1 MLATPYQMKVCSFP
15 SAPGSS
21 MSRQTFEFL
30 VSSVLTLNFFFFFS
44 FFFSNSWTRW
54 RPESDESQV
63 LHPRRVSCKC
73 ISVCLKWAEVNQCPA
88 TNTLV
93 LLIHN
98 LVFYTRTCNPSWACY
113 VALNLMNLFWWSD
126 LLVGT
131 SCPQM
136 RNADFSRYYC
146 CYESC
151 RWLRNTF
158 CRVKN

>member
-1 MLATPYQMKVCSFP
+1 MLATPYQMKVCSFL

-21 MSRQTFEFL
+21 MSRQTFELL
-30 VSSVLTLNFFFFFS
+30 VSVCINVKFLFL
-44 FFFSNSWTRW
+44 FSNSWTRW

-73 ISVCLKWAEVNQCPA
+73 ISVRLKWAEANQCPA

-113 VALNLMNLFWWSD
+113 VALNPMNLFWWCRP
-126 LLVGT
+126 
-131 SCPQM
+131 CPQM
-136 RNADFSRYYC
+136 SNADFSSYYC

-151 RWLRNTF
+151 RWSRNTSF
-158 CRVKN
+158 GLKI

>member
-1 MLATPYQMKVCSFP
+1 MLATPYQMKVCSFL

-21 MSRQTFEFL
+21 MSRQTFELL
-30 VSSVLTLNFFFFFS
+30 VSVCINVKFLFL
-44 FFFSNSWTRW
+44 FSNSWTRW

-73 ISVCLKWAEVNQCPA
+73 ISACLKWAEANQCPA

-113 VALNLMNLFWWSD
+113 VALNPMNLFWWCRPPRGDKLSAD
-126 LLVGT
+126 EQRWFQQLLLL
-131 SCPQM
+131 
-136 RNADFSRYYC
+136 
-146 CYESC
+146 
-151 RWLRNTF
+151 LRVLPLI
-158 CRVKN
+158 VKHIL

>member
-1 MLATPYQMKVCSFP
+1 MLATPYQMKVCSFL

-30 VSSVLTLNFFFFFS
+30 VSSVLTLNFFFF

-113 VALNLMNLFWWSD
+113 VALNPMNLFWWCRPPRGDKLSAD
-126 LLVGT
+126 AQRWFQQVLLL
-131 SCPQM
+131 
-136 RNADFSRYYC
+136 
-146 CYESC
+146 
-151 RWLRNTF
+151 LR
-158 CRVKN
+158 VLPLIAKHIL